1 MNTKIFLI
9 IGIFA
14 LITIIPTANAQFSFG
29 GEVNQSIEMK
39 IDTSNVIKMK
49 HVVSPSM
56 LPITVNL
63 FTGTISNLS
72 IINEEGKDLSGEI
85 GRISAGVDGEAVSIF
100 SSKQNSIIEYDL
112 EDMLVLNDNIWTLQF
127 SYPDKVSILFSEE
140 FDLIFIGTNPIS
152 LGEKKGI
159 ACNKVC
165 NLELQYYS
173 DIPKPIQ
180 KEVEWEEEKFL
191 VEIITESEIEKFNF
205 DQRSKSISF
214 LSNGEN
220 KFVTITM
227 PIELLGGPYI
237 TFLDDEK
244 MLHTKYSNNENYI
257 TLNMKP
263 ESSGRIHI
271 IGTTV
276 IPEFPIF
283 APLVIGF
290 LIILTLPLMKK
301 FNLR

>member
-1 MNTKIFLI
+1 MTKIFLI

-14 LITIIPTANAQFSFG
+14 LIAIIPTVNAQLSLG
-29 GEVNQSIEMK
+29 GEANQSIEMK
-39 IDTSNVIKMK
+39 IDTSQIIHVK
-49 HVVSPSM
+49 HIVSPSNM
-56 LPITVNL
+56 PVNVNL
-63 FTGTISNLS
+63 FFGTISNLS
-72 IINEEGKDLSGEI
+72 IINEEGMEKEVGRVSDGQGGESI
-85 GRISAGVDGEAVSIF
+85 TIF
-100 SSKQNSIIEYDL
+100 SSNQNSIIEYDL
-112 EDMLVLNDNIWTLQF
+112 EDVSVLNDNLWTSKIL
-127 SYPDKVSILFSEE
+127 YHDTVSILFSEE
-140 FDLIFIGTNPIS
+140 INLIFVNNNVIFLDG
-152 LGEKKGI
+152 KKGI
-159 ACNKVC
+159 ACHGC
-165 NLELQYYS
+165 NITLEYYS
-173 DIPKPIQ
+173 NIPKPIQ

-237 TFLDDEK
+237 IFLDDEK
-244 MLHTKYSNNENYI
+244 ILHTKYSNNETHV
-257 TLNMKP
+257 TLSMKP
-263 ESSGRIHI
+263 ESAGRIHI

>member
-1 MNTKIFLI
+1 MTKIFLI

-14 LITIIPTANAQFSFG
+14 LIAIIPTANAQLSLG
-29 GEVNQSIEMK
+29 GEANQSIEMK
-39 IDTSNVIKMK
+39 IDTSQIIHVK
-49 HVVSPSM
+49 HVVSSSAVPVN
-56 LPITVNL
+56 VNL
-63 FTGTISNLS
+63 FFGTISNLS
-72 IINEEGKDLSGEI
+72 IINEEGMEKEV
-85 GRISAGVDGEAVSIF
+85 GRVSDGQGGQSITIF
-100 SSKQNSIIEYDL
+100 SSNQNSIIEYDL
-112 EDMLVLNDNIWTLQF
+112 EDVSVLNDNLWTSKIL
-127 SYPDKVSILFSEE
+127 YHDTVSILFSEE
-140 FDLIFIGTNPIS
+140 INLIFVNNNAIF
-152 LGEKKGI
+152 LDEKKGI
-159 ACNKVC
+159 ACHGC
-165 NLELQYYS
+165 NITLEYYS
-173 DIPKPIQ
+173 NIPKPIQ
-180 KEVEWEEEKFL
+180 KEVKWEEEKFL
-191 VEIITESEIEKFNF
+191 VEIITELEIEKFNF

-244 MLHTKYSNNENYI
+244 IIHNKYSNNETHV
-257 TLNMKP
+257 TLSMKP
-263 ESSGRIHI
+263 ESTGRIHI

-290 LIILTLPLMKK
+290 LIIITLPLMKK